1 MKTTILLVVCIC
13 LIISLSSLVHA
24 QQYEVAPG
32 RIEKV
37 IEIIQGLENTQDAG
51 FGGFTEQTINI
62 TNIQNGAIA
71 LNLRVSGAIE
81 GNTLINETLL
91 MIPGKSIR
99 SVNLKFLS
107 LNLSANNSGELII
120 DGETLTTIPITI
132 TARPKEQSKGSW
144 LMLEIKEM
152 QENVYTG
159 RQYVFRLFTTS
170 LNAETEFNATLIYT
184 LKRSGAEEL
193 IEGQNMLSQEE
204 DVLIKGANSLI
215 RSIDIPK
222 DLELGD
228 YILEVTA
235 EYFGEEA
242 QTSTFLVVSVPLY
255 KHKLFGKVPVWVIIL
270 ILALILLGFIIFKI
284 IKKHIEANKR
294 FHVKVEYDKLPQP
307 GDRSLT
313 VGRIAET
320 DKKAYFD
327 MDSLTVHTI
336 VAGSTGGGKSIS
348 AQVIIEECL
357 LKNVAVAIFDPTAQW
372 SGMLRKLE
380 DKKMLEFYPIY
391 GMKKS
396 EARAFPGNVRAIESA
411 REKINLL
418 KYMKPGEIQIFTL
431 NKLDP
436 KDMDFF
442 VANVVREI
450 FSSNLQETRGLTKML
465 AFDEIHRILPKFGGS
480 GSGFLQIERS
490 CREFRKWG
498 IGVMLI
504 SQVLSDF
511 VGEIKANINTEVQMK
526 TRDEGDLNRIKLK
539 YGESYIQELIK
550 SPVGTGMV
558 QNNKFNNGIP
568 YYIQFRPILHS
579 VIRLTDEELAEYN
592 KYNQIID
599 NLEYSLDQLEEN
611 KIDVFDLR
619 LELKLSK
626 DKVKSGNFNM
636 VKIYLEGLTPRID
649 KAWQKLGKT
658 PKQKELELID
668 EVVLR
673 EEMEKARK
681 LKAEQDVAKKKIMA
695 DRGEEEKFT
704 FKTEASPDVSLT
716 LPDGTLVISLDGLI
730 SELIPMKAEK
740 FQAAVNEKQNMIA
753 DWVKKAFKREDIEKE
768 LRPILEKDAFLK
780 KMQELKEKVAK
791 EAEGGDKKKEE
802 AT

>member
-1 MKTTILLVVCIC
+1 
-13 LIISLSSLVHA
+13 
-24 QQYEVAPG
+24 
-32 RIEKV
+32 
-37 IEIIQGLENTQDAG
+37 
-51 FGGFTEQTINI
+51 
-62 TNIQNGAIA
+62 
-71 LNLRVSGAIE
+71 
-81 GNTLINETLL
+81 
-91 MIPGKSIR
+91 
-99 SVNLKFLS
+99 
-107 LNLSANNSGELII
+107 
-120 DGETLTTIPITI
+120 
-132 TARPKEQSKGSW
+132 
-144 LMLEIKEM
+144 
-152 QENVYTG
+152 
-159 RQYVFRLFTTS
+159 
-170 LNAETEFNATLIYT
+170 
-184 LKRSGAEEL
+184 
-193 IEGQNMLSQEE
+193 
-204 DVLIKGANSLI
+204 
-215 RSIDIPK
+215 
-222 DLELGD
+222 
-228 YILEVTA
+228 
-235 EYFGEEA
+235 
-242 QTSTFLVVSVPLY
+242 
-255 KHKLFGKVPVWVIIL
+255 
-270 ILALILLGFIIFKI
+270 
-284 IKKHIEANKR
+284 
-294 FHVKVEYDKLPQP
+294 
-307 GDRSLT
+307 
-313 VGRIAET
+313 
-320 DKKAYFD
+320 
-327 MDSLTVHTI
+327 
-336 VAGSTGGGKSIS
+336 
-348 AQVIIEECL
+348 
-357 LKNVAVAIFDPTAQW
+357 
-372 SGMLRKLE
+372 
-380 DKKMLEFYPIY
+380 
-391 GMKKS
+391 
-396 EARAFPGNVRAIESA
+396 
-411 REKINLL
+411 
-418 KYMKPGEIQIFTL
+418 
-431 NKLDP
+431 
-436 KDMDFF
+436 
-442 VANVVREI
+442 
-450 FSSNLQETRGLTKML
+450 ML

>member
-1 MKTTILLVVCIC
+1 
-13 LIISLSSLVHA
+13 
-24 QQYEVAPG
+24 
-32 RIEKV
+32 
-37 IEIIQGLENTQDAG
+37 
-51 FGGFTEQTINI
+51 
-62 TNIQNGAIA
+62 
-71 LNLRVSGAIE
+71 
-81 GNTLINETLL
+81 
-91 MIPGKSIR
+91 
-99 SVNLKFLS
+99 
-107 LNLSANNSGELII
+107 
-120 DGETLTTIPITI
+120 
-132 TARPKEQSKGSW
+132 
-144 LMLEIKEM
+144 
-152 QENVYTG
+152 
-159 RQYVFRLFTTS
+159 
-170 LNAETEFNATLIYT
+170 
-184 LKRSGAEEL
+184 
-193 IEGQNMLSQEE
+193 
-204 DVLIKGANSLI
+204 
-215 RSIDIPK
+215 
-222 DLELGD
+222 
-228 YILEVTA
+228 
-235 EYFGEEA
+235 
-242 QTSTFLVVSVPLY
+242 
-255 KHKLFGKVPVWVIIL
+255 
-270 ILALILLGFIIFKI
+270 
-284 IKKHIEANKR
+284 
-294 FHVKVEYDKLPQP
+294 
-307 GDRSLT
+307 
-313 VGRIAET
+313 
-320 DKKAYFD
+320 
-327 MDSLTVHTI
+327 
-336 VAGSTGGGKSIS
+336 
-348 AQVIIEECL
+348 
-357 LKNVAVAIFDPTAQW
+357 
-372 SGMLRKLE
+372 
-380 DKKMLEFYPIY
+380 
-391 GMKKS
+391 
-396 EARAFPGNVRAIESA
+396 
-411 REKINLL
+411 
-418 KYMKPGEIQIFTL
+418 
-431 NKLDP
+431 
-436 KDMDFF
+436 
-442 VANVVREI
+442 
-450 FSSNLQETRGLTKML
+450 
-465 AFDEIHRILPKFGGS
+465 
-480 GSGFLQIERS
+480 
-490 CREFRKWG
+490 
-498 IGVMLI
+498 
-504 SQVLSDF
+504 
-511 VGEIKANINTEVQMK
+511 MK

-704 FKTEASPDVSLT
+704 FKTEASRDVSLT